1 MNTESTTPQAATT
14 AHRYA
19 VVFRPQPRHPGLAGR
34 QPLARALCGTT
45 GPLPQLDIHGVAPPT
60 CSA

>member
-19 VVFRPQPRHPGLAGR
+19 VYFAPSPGTLGWLAAIGWVAVQPNCGPCRSWTSTAW
-34 QPLARALCGTT
+34 PL
-45 GPLPQLDIHGVAPPT
+45 PT

>member
-19 VVFRPQPRHPGLAGR
+19 VYFAPAPAPWAGWPAAIGSGAVRPN
-34 QPLARALCGTT
+34 CG
-45 GPLPQLDIHGVAPPT
+45 P
-60 CSA
+60 CRN